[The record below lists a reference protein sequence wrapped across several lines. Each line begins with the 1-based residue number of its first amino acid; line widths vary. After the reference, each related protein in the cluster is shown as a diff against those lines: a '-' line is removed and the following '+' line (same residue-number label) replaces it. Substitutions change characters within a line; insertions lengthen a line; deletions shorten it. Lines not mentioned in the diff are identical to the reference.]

1 MHGILRV
8 MQMGVIA
15 LATTV
20 LTGCG
25 GGRDLEAIDTP
36 LADLGQRLFN
46 DTNLSEPHGTACA
59 ACHRPSAGFAGNNG
73 STIGV
78 ALGSSHDSLGLR
90 NAMSNSYASFVP
102 PFEFVTVNGEFEA
115 IGGLFWDGRAKTLAD
130 QALGPLLNAL
140 EMNNSSKR
148 AVVDKVA
155 ASGYAS
161 AFQAVFGGDI
171 FSSANTELAFNNI
184 GKAIAAFENSA
195 QLNSFSSKFDAMVR
209 GQTALSASETRG
221 MALFRDPGKG
231 NCAACHLMNSSSSRP
246 EDSLFTDFTYYAN
259 GVPRNAAIPRN
270 ADPTFFDLGLCG
282 PDRTAPS
289 LSITAPAGMTIESF
303 CGKFRMPTLRNVA
316 ERPAYM
322 HNGVFKTLREV
333 VEFYSTRNSDPG
345 RWYGGAGVSNDLPAR
360 YLKNVESAKA
370 PLNRAAS
377 AGPAL
382 TPNEIDD
389 MVSFLQ
395 TLSDGWQPR

>member
-1 MHGILRV
+1 
-8 MQMGVIA
+8 
-15 LATTV
+15 
-20 LTGCG
+20 
-25 GGRDLEAIDTP
+25 
-36 LADLGQRLFN
+36 
-46 DTNLSEPHGTACA
+46 
-59 ACHRPSAGFAGNNG
+59 
-73 STIGV
+73 
-78 ALGSSHDSLGLR
+78 
-90 NAMSNSYASFVP
+90 
-102 PFEFVTVNGEFEA
+102 
-115 IGGLFWDGRAKTLAD
+115 
-130 QALGPLLNAL
+130 
-140 EMNNSSKR
+140 MN
-148 AVVDKVA
+148 
-155 ASGYAS
+155 
-161 AFQAVFGGDI
+161 
-171 FSSANTELAFNNI
+171 
-184 GKAIAAFENSA
+184 
-195 QLNSFSSKFDAMVR
+195 
-209 GQTALSASETRG
+209 
-221 MALFRDPGKG
+221 P
-231 NCAACHLMNSSSSRP
+231 SSSRP

-289 LSITAPAGMTIESF
+289 LPITAPAGMTIESF